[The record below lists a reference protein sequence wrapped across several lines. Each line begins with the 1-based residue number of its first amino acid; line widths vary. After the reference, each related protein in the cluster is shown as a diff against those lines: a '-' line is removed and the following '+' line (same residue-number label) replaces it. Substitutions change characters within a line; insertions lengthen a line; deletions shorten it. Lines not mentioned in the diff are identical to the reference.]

1 MKILNLIKLLKNN
14 LFLQSNIII
23 FIMIFGSLLEMV
35 SISLI
40 LPLLTLITDFEGADK
55 YINYLNFLIKT
66 DNKSQSDLLFII
78 CIIVGFIF
86 VLKNIFLVL
95 INYFQLNFLKK
106 FHQLLGKKLISIY
119 LTKPLNYFFEN
130 NSSTFI
136 RNLSTDLTL
145 LSHSILNYALIVMEG
160 LVLFFI
166 FSLLFFYN
174 FKITMF
180 LMLTFLTFTGFYLLI
195 TQKKIK
201 KWGKIRHETESEK
214 VKSLREAL
222 VFIREIKLYNIKNH
236 FLNLFTKSNKSF
248 SETMLKHNF
257 VQFSARLLLEVL
269 SVILILILIIWLS
282 KSDNK
287 LDIIPMMGLY
297 VGSAFKILPS
307 VNRII
312 NGYQQIKFVNPIIDN
327 FSFDLLDKNEDNNF
341 DQNKNLKLNKNIL
354 FKDISFSHKKDN
366 FIFKNLNLEIE
377 KGSFFIILG
386 DSGIGK
392 STFLDLLAGFQNPL
406 EGKILIDNKFEIK
419 DSINGWQSNLG
430 YTPQNNI
437 ILDTTILNNI
447 VISDNEKLDKE
458 KLEEAISVSELKEVI
473 NQMPEGLQTIL
484 GENGS
489 RISGG
494 QKQRVGI
501 ARTIYQNKSVLL
513 FDEATNALDTKTNSK
528 VLNNLKKYGQ
538 EKNKTIIFITHNDQ
552 AEKYGDKTIN
562 LNKVIKN

>member
-1 MKILNLIKLLKNN
+1 MKILNLIKILKNN

-23 FIMIFGSLLEMV
+23 FIMIFGSLLEMI

-55 YINYLNFLIKT
+55 YINYLNLIIKT
-66 DNKSQSDLLFII
+66 ENKSQTDLLFII

-95 INYFQLNFLKK
+95 INYFQLNFIKK
-106 FHQLLGKKLISIY
+106 FHQLLGKKLVSIY
-119 LTKPLNYFFEN
+119 LTRPLNYFFEK

-145 LSHSILNYALIVMEG
+145 LSYSILNYALIVMEG

-174 FKITMF
+174 FQITIF

-201 KWGKIRHETESEK
+201 QWGKIRHETESEK
-214 VKSLREAL
+214 VKSLKEAL

-236 FLNLFTKSNKSF
+236 FLNLFNRSNKSF
-248 SETMLKHNF
+248 SDAMLKHNF
-257 VQFSARLLLEVL
+257 VQSSARLFLEVL
-269 SVILILILIIWLS
+269 SVILILVLIIWLI
-282 KSDNK
+282 KSDDK
-287 LDIIPMMGLY
+287 LDIIPLMGLY

-312 NGYQQIKFVNPIIDN
+312 NGLQQIKFVNPIIDN
-327 FSFDLLDKNEDNNF
+327 FSFDLLNKNESNNF
-341 DQNKNLKLNKNIL
+341 DYNENLKFNKNIS
-354 FKDISFSHKKDN
+354 FKNLSFSHKKDN

-419 DSINGWQSNLG
+419 DNIDGWQSNLG

-437 ILDTTILNNI
+437 ILDTSILNNI
-447 VISDNEKLDKE
+447 VIGENEKLDKE
-458 KLEEAISVSELKEVI
+458 RLEEAISVSELKEVI
-473 NQMPEGLQTIL
+473 NQMPEGLHSIL
-484 GENGS
+484 GENGN

-552 AEKYGDKTIN
+552 AEKYGDKSIN
-562 LNKVIKN
+562 LNKIVKS